1 MNNWYNQKTK
11 QQNEI
16 DQNTKQNITIP
27 EQNNE
32 ERTEFD

>member
-16 DQNTKQNITIP
+16 DQNTKQNITIL

>member
-16 DQNTKQNITIP
+16 DQNTKQNITIL

-32 ERTEFD
+32 EKTEFD

>member
-1 MNNWYNQKTK
+1 MNNWYNQKIK

-16 DQNTKQNITIP
+16 DQNTKQNITIL

>member
-16 DQNTKQNITIP
+16 DQNTKQNITILD
-27 EQNNE
+27 QNNE